1 MRDAS
6 NERATRSTFHSSSA
20 AFRRDSVRR
29 TPGTGPLHPSSLG
42 FRYPPPSFLGF
53 RYAGEWG
60 GVGRDV
66 GETTRNPRH
75 QRRER
80 LHGGPTERSEER
92 AAHIRSLPAHI
103 ILFFHS

>member
-1 MRDAS
+1 MEKDK
-6 NERATRSTFHSSSA
+6 TR
-20 AFRRDSVRR
+20 
-29 TPGTGPLHPSSLG
+29 PQ
-42 FRYPPPSFLGF
+42 Y
-53 RYAGEWG
+53 
-60 GVGRDV
+60 
-66 GETTRNPRH
+66 PRH